1 MVLPFIVK
9 KKKKV
14 PQYSIKLTPEVIKK
28 LPDIAKKQIA
38 ELMAR
43 NYELQEELK
52 KAKSEIEKLKGK
64 LEPEE
69 VKVVKKALKQ
79 KKVLEKLKEEKRVK
93 LILEKPVKVL
103 TYDKKHFRG
112 KKGSYKYLYAI
123 ELQEY
128 EVGYA
133 VNLILKRD
141 KKSKETGRITT
152 DLSLDELFDKPYVV
166 SELRSGT
173 FIAPIY
179 SDGTVVAKVDA
190 GEGNPSNKETLS
202 IDEEYYIKEI
212 SKRDEKIK
220 RLKSEIYQLRKMK
233 EMLTEEVD
241 YLKNELELAKERA
254 EWSKAISKSQ
264 LRDTADMM
272 REYALMLKS
281 LQQAE
286 VNEHLAHEMSLML
299 SEAIR
304 NLRED
309 LRVKFGIPVD
319 EIAFEKYFSQFK
331 TLLGEVKEVAQPET
345 HVVEKKEVK
354 KK

>member
-1 MVLPFIVK
+1 VVLPFIVK

-14 PQYSIKLTPEVIKK
+14 PQYSIKLTPEVIKR
-28 LPDIAKKQIA
+28 LPDITKKQIA

-112 KKGSYKYLYAI
+112 KKGSYKYLHAI

-152 DLSLDELFDKPYVV
+152 DLSLDELFNKPYIV

-220 RLKSEIYQLRKMK
+220 RLKSEIYQLRKIK
-233 EMLTEEVD
+233 NVLEEQVN
-241 YLKNELELAKERA
+241 YLKNELELANERA
-254 EWSKAISKSQ
+254 DMSEAVSKSQ
-264 LRDTADMM
+264 VRKVRDIM
-272 REYALMLKS
+272 REYGMMFES
-281 LQQAE
+281 LQELE
-286 VNEHLAHEMSLML
+286 VNKHLAHKMSLML
-299 SEAIR
+299 SDALEKM
-304 NLRED
+304 RED
-309 LRVKFGIPVD
+309 FSQKFGIPAGELEFD
-319 EIAFEKYFSQFK
+319 KYFGWFR
-331 TLLGEVKEVAQPET
+331 TLLNEVKEVSTPET
-345 HVVEKKEVK
+345 KIVKKEEVK